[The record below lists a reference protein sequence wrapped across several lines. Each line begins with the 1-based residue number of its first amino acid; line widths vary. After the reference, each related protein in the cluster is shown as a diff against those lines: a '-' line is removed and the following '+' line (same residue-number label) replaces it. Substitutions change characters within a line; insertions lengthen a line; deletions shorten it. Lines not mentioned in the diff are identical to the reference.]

1 MTDPGFLLYFQSKQ
15 KVQKMKL
22 DDARKTFVQAW
33 GTLGAEW
40 GINRTMAQIHALLL
54 SSPEPLDTDEIM
66 SHLQVSRGN
75 ANTNLRA
82 LVDWGL
88 VTRELRPGVRREF
101 FTAEKDTWQIARA
114 IAIQRRRRELDPL
127 MKVLEATQEIDP
139 ASGPP
144 EEVAELREL
153 LSGFHVL
160 GSRAAT
166 LLDLVLK
173 LDQNAFFRPLLSL
186 LHKRGAS
193 RLSGP
198 RAPGDKS

>member
-1 MTDPGFLLYFQSKQ
+1 MTAPNILLYFQLGQ
-15 KVQKMKL
+15 KVQNMDL
-22 DDARKTFVQAW
+22 ADAKKTFIQAW

-54 SSPEPLDTDEIM
+54 SSAAPLDTDEIM
-66 SHLQVSRGN
+66 ARLQISRGN
-75 ANTNLRA
+75 ANTNLRS

-101 FTAEKDTWQIARA
+101 FTAEKDAWQISRA

-127 MKVLEATQEIDP
+127 LKVLEATQEIT
-139 ASGPP
+139 AESGPP
-144 EEVAELREL
+144 EEVAEFREL
-153 LSGFHVL
+153 LQGFHAL

-173 LDQNAFFRPLLSL
+173 LDQNAFFRPLLTL
-186 LHKRGAS
+186 LQRKD
-193 RLSGP
+193 P
-198 RAPGDKS
+198 PPAPGERP